1 MKKNIVF
8 IIPSLDAG
16 GAEKSLV
23 NLLDSIDYLNYNVD
37 LVLLHNKGIFLSMI
51 PSHVNLISLNSNY
64 TFFSKRILPSV
75 FSFILNLRIDLAI
88 NRFIFFCKNTLYK
101 DKAIAEQYAWKNL
114 RSSIQTL
121 DKNYDVAI
129 GYLEKSSIYFAV
141 DKVSADRKIGWIHTT
156 YSKSGMNADFDIKYF
171 KKLHALIGV
180 SPDCVVDLKSIFA
193 CISNRIH
200 FINNMVSPKMIKSL
214 ANDKIEKN
222 YFNNTIVTIA
232 RLSNEKGCD
241 LAIEASKILKE
252 KNILFKWII
261 IGEGSERK
269 NLEAKIKEFNLENE
283 FHLIGLKVNPYP
295 YIKGAKIYLQPSRYE
310 GKSMAIEE
318 AKILHKP
325 IIVTNYLTAKDQ
337 ICNNFDGIIVE
348 INPQAI
354 ANAIENLLDNSFIQ
368 EKLILN
374 LAKSNLNKVNEIQKL
389 YQLMNE

>member
-37 LVLLHNKGIFLSMI
+37 LVLFHKKGIFLSMI
-51 PSHVNLISLNSNY
+51 PSQVNLISLNSNHIL
-64 TFFSKRILPSV
+64 FSKKLLQSL
-75 FSFILNLRIDLAI
+75 FSFILNLRFDLAI

-101 DKAIAEQYAWKNL
+101 NKAIAEQYTWKNL
-114 RSSIQTL
+114 SSSIQTL

-129 GYLEKSSIYFAV
+129 GYLEKSSIYFVV
-141 DKVSADRKIGWIHTT
+141 DKVKADKKIGWIHTT
-156 YSKSGMNADFDIKYF
+156 YSNSGMNADFDIKYF
-171 KKLHALIGV
+171 KQLQALVGV
-180 SPDCVVDLKSIFA
+180 SPDCVEDLKHNFA
-193 CISNRIH
+193 SISNRIH
-200 FINNMVSPKMIKSL
+200 FINNIVSAKIIKSL
-214 ANDKIEKN
+214 AKDKIENN
-222 YFNNTIVTIA
+222 YKNNTFVTIA

-241 LAIEASKILKE
+241 LAVETSKILKE
-252 KNILFKWII
+252 KNILFKWIL

-269 NLEAKIKEFNLENE
+269 KIEVKIKEYNLQNE
-283 FHLIGLKVNPYP
+283 FHLIGLRVNPYP
-295 YIKGAKIYLQPSRYE
+295 YLKAAQIYIQPSRYE

-318 AKILHKP
+318 AKILQKP

-337 ICNNFDGIIVE
+337 IRNNYDGIIVE

-354 ANAIENLLDNSFIQ
+354 ANAIENLLDNVFVQ

-374 LAKSNLNKVNEIQKL
+374 LAKSNSNKENEIQKL